1 MTNVPKKKIELGK
14 LLVMFNNIINSFNYD
29 ILTKKQI
36 ALHLCSDILSNKVE
50 LLSHYEF
57 ILLYNEFEQILA
69 SFQEADYT
77 FSDPEL
83 SNLIKLFSGNTEYK
97 KILLVIELFDQ
108 TSFDLPPQKV
118 EIDYKE
124 NYYKKVYGVKYA
136 VLAMPEPRFYVK
148 TKENLLKL
156 IEEVVKLGIAPDA
169 KEEKE
174 VKSSTTPGAK
184 ADAKADAKKEK
195 EQKQE
200 KPGQKEVDAAAKE
213 VDASAKVNLDAIA
226 ENKTD
231 EIVAATTSAIAA
243 LNTNLEAKEVEGA
256 NPIANQDE
264 VNAAQIAAVTTSA
277 IATIDQAA
285 IDQAAIDQAA
295 ID

>member
-1 MTNVPKKKIELGK
+1 M
-14 LLVMFNNIINSFNYD
+14 
-29 ILTKKQI
+29 
-36 ALHLCSDILSNKVE
+36 
-50 LLSHYEF
+50 
-57 ILLYNEFEQILA
+57 
-69 SFQEADYT
+69 
-77 FSDPEL
+77 
-83 SNLIKLFSGNTEYK
+83 
-97 KILLVIELFDQ
+97 
-108 TSFDLPPQKV
+108 
-118 EIDYKE
+118 
-124 NYYKKVYGVKYA
+124 YGVKYA

-156 IEEVVKLGIAPDA
+156 IEEVVKLGIPPDA

-174 VKSSTTPGAK
+174 VKEVNSSTNPGAK
-184 ADAKADAKKEK
+184 VNLDAKADAKKEK

-200 KPGQKEVDAAAKE
+200 KPGQKEVDAA
-213 VDASAKVNLDAIA
+213 AKVNLDAIA

-256 NPIANQDE
+256 NPIAIPIENPIANQDE

-277 IATIDQAA
+277 IATIDQAT

>member
-1 MTNVPKKKIELGK
+1 MTNVPKKKIDLGK

-69 SFQEADYT
+69 GFQEADYT

-97 KILLVIELFDQ
+97 KILLAVELFDQ

-136 VLAMPEPRFYVK
+136 VPAMPEPRFYVK

-156 IEEVVKLGIAPDA
+156 IEEVVKLGIQPGATPDATPDA
-169 KEEKE
+169 KAEEKE
-174 VKSSTTPGAK
+174 LKEVKEIKEVKEVKPSTNPGATSE
-184 ADAKADAKKEK
+184 DAKAI
-195 EQKQE
+195 Q
-200 KPGQKEVDAAAKE
+200 V
-213 VDASAKVNLDAIA
+213 VNLDAIA

>member
-69 SFQEADYT
+69 GFQEADYT

-156 IEEVVKLGIAPDA
+156 IEEVVKLGIPPDA

-174 VKSSTTPGAK
+174 VKSSTNPGAK
-184 ADAKADAKKEK
+184 VNLDAKADAKKEK

-200 KPGQKEVDAAAKE
+200 KPGQKEVDAA
-213 VDASAKVNLDAIA
+213 AKVNLDAIA

-277 IATIDQAA
+277 IATIDQAT